1 MKATPKK
8 ESILKELDS
17 VSIKHKKEP
26 PSEKLYQRKRHERNR
41 RRLGHE

>member
-8 ESILKELDS
+8 EAMLKELDH
-17 VSIKHKKEP
+17 VKVKHKKESS
-26 PSEKLYQRKRHERNR
+26 SERLYQAKRHERNK

>member
-8 ESILKELDS
+8 EKMLAELES
-17 VSIKHKKEP
+17 VKVEHKKEP
-26 PSEKLYQRKRHERNR
+26 PTERLYQAKRHERNK